1 MAKAG
6 TLEDSAFISPYGEIK
21 VRWWLENWSE
31 TGASVRNGFY
41 LEALVPPNTRAVVKL
56 PSKEDVIEVGSGF
69 HQWYNPES

>member
-1 MAKAG
+1 M
-6 TLEDSAFISPYGEIK
+6 
-21 VRWWLENWSE
+21 RWWLENWSE